1 MIVNNSSKPNISSI
15 CTSCTT
21 EVKKYTEKCDK
32 IIHKQWLHAIKAKKK
47 MKALKSK
54 IRMLENQINND
65 KYKKALKS
73 VFTDDQIK
81 ALLAKKHNVRS
92 WSEDTIHRGLRLKF
106 ICGANGYEEL
116 IRQGIPLPNL
126 RTLRRKLKF

>member
-1 MIVNNSSKPNISSI
+1 
-15 CTSCTT
+15 
-21 EVKKYTEKCDK
+21 
-32 IIHKQWLHAIKAKKK
+32 
-47 MKALKSK
+47 MKALRSK

-73 VFTDDQIK
+73 IFTDDQIK
-81 ALLAKKHNVRS
+81 ALFAKKHNVRS

-106 ICGANGYEEL
+106 VCGANGYEEL

-126 RTLRRKLKF
+126 RTLRRKLQNFEFKPGIKKN